1 MRIAFLL
8 LTIYVFSFYSW
19 KVNDSND
26 SVNIRTNEKNSS
38 SRDDI
43 ETPNM
48 SELSSSAEVSTDD
61 EIHPPGSNE
70 MRFANSEKIR
80 RDHLCIG

>member
-1 MRIAFLL
+1 
-8 LTIYVFSFYSW
+8 
-19 KVNDSND
+19 
-26 SVNIRTNEKNSS
+26 
-38 SRDDI
+38 
-43 ETPNM
+43 M